1 LVDVCRLALACR
13 NLPDNGGDRPQVVIT
28 IDIDH
33 LREETGAATL
43 DDGAVLSP
51 TAARRLAC
59 DARILPAV
67 LVVLCY
73 VVLSNGRLQRWHA
86 PTMTA
91 SRSCSS
97 RSTA

>member
-13 NLPDNGGDRPQVVIT
+13 ELPDNGGDRPQVVVT
-28 IDIDH
+28 VDIDH

-67 LVVLCY
+67 LGD
-73 VVLSNGRLQRWHA
+73 S
-86 PTMTA
+86 
-91 SRSCSS
+91 
-97 RSTA
+97 